1 MEVATSERRRARGAA
16 ASRRLPSA
24 SVRGWRG
31 LAGLIV
37 TLVWFA
43 AVAAAQTPPTPR
55 VWAPEV
61 ADAVRAYRL
70 GDYATARRLCANRLS
85 AGGTGG
91 WRGDAALLEALCLLR
106 MPARADR
113 VAGRT
118 QLRQLMLTDPGLQDD
133 PECNLAYGIAQTAL
147 SETGDALEAL
157 ERAAEGFATRGETI
171 GQAEALVALAE
182 AWARHAEWEATPA
195 RFRVPR
201 PANRAAAHATR
212 RAQLEALRSRLA
224 GLPSTEEP
232 RSRLELVLGHLLV
245 ESPDTEEEGKA
256 VLARLASS
264 ARFGPAAAE
273 AAGLLAQRAEDAGQW
288 AEALRWYDRLAEAG
302 AGETAEHAAQRGRE
316 IRQPQIVVE
325 TVGETPR
332 PDPLAAHAGEE
343 MPLRVRVRDLRRPG
357 GDARPALRLR
367 VRGLPRVDV
376 EVRQVDVDAWLAS
389 ARTRTSEALLP
400 VSGSVTLAREI
411 ETGAATP
418 FDWWDSDALAP
429 PLAFAASPGAYV
441 LWMRGPDG
449 AELTRRLLL
458 VSDLE
463 AACLAGPRHVVVWA
477 AGTAG
482 TESATARFWMNRS
495 LQPTEVGLVDGVA
508 RFPRPGE
515 AAALRDKGWVCLV
528 RAGEHVALCRGQLP
542 TPGCAPDETSA
553 VVMVSGPPTAA
564 PGESVHLAGLLL
576 PGAGQ
581 VTPGDT
587 LELQA
592 LDTLER
598 VVFSTSAP
606 LAVGGVFSAVVPV
619 PESAAGEHLRFLA
632 RWDGGVPA
640 NLAGRPMASVPREKR
655 PGVRVRFELPAAWP
669 ELTGVLTGAVRADY
683 PWGTTLIGARLYC
696 EFLPLQLPGTAAD
709 ESIGGVT
716 VARAGR
722 LDEAGRFHFHVP
734 LSDFGLPGG
743 PLAVRAVA
751 HVTTMDGST
760 GTGQTE
766 SLVGAPAPHVWLTHE
781 PPEPAAG
788 RDVKFRLGWY
798 DPAGLAVARPPEV
811 VVTRNQAEVARIPL
825 RPTIEGLTG
834 GPWRPTQPGPHCAT
848 VTVDL
853 VGQDA
858 VRVNRPFEVA
868 ADAGGGADH
877 NAPRCAAHLEP
888 AGTGAVVVATL
899 NGRWETPLLVV
910 LEGPDAGTTPTGR
923 DLWAV
928 RSLPPNPDDT
938 DLRLT
943 FEAAAPPHAGW
954 RVLIGRADAGGVTWL
969 CRSSVA
975 PDPARPQHLELAVST
990 NEVQPGQTVLVEAA
1004 ARRDG
1009 PPEPTALMARLIDAV
1024 GTGFIDPAVVGAEG
1038 PAHEE
1043 PWATWLEG
1051 VTLWCAGVPLDG
1063 PRTELRVP
1071 LPDRPGLYK
1080 LIALAHATDGAWA
1093 TDAVLLDARR
1103 GVRVAVSTPP
1113 RLALGDRAVL
1123 SIEIENGQP
1132 QATEVG
1138 LQFDPGDGL
1147 HVESWRGLQARS
1159 AQGASGSPA
1168 PLAVELPAGGRTWLH
1183 AEVEAVHVGVGRV
1196 AAEVGAVGAG
1206 RRAVADYEVLPTPVP
1221 AAADAAIRV
1230 QRRLAV
1236 WTEIHQEPTSGS
1248 DTLLDEHGGQCSHRR
1263 MDWVAWSPTDRLL
1276 PGQLL
1281 KVEDEI
1287 VVERPPAGAVE
1298 WSQRVPATCQA
1309 VVSSPRFGRF
1319 PGPVAG
1325 GPPDEVRASL
1335 GVLKPGRY
1343 TQEHLLSAV
1352 RPGVCLL
1359 PPPVLIGE
1367 GAAAPVL
1374 VAPAEI
1380 RLRVVGVD

>member
-1 MEVATSERRRARGAA
+1 MGPSTRRSSRQCVGAA
-16 ASRRLPSA
+16 FI
-24 SVRGWRG
+24 GI
-31 LAGLIV
+31 LALA
-37 TLVWFA
+37 L
-43 AVAAAQTPPTPR
+43 AAAGQTPPTPR
-55 VWAPEV
+55 AWAPEV
-61 ADAVRAYRL
+61 ADAVRAYRH

-85 AGGTGG
+85 AGGAGG

-118 QLRQLMLTDPGLQDD
+118 ELRQLMLADPGLQDD
-133 PECNLAYGIAQTAL
+133 PECNLAYGTAQTAL
-147 SETGDALEAL
+147 AETGDALEAL
-157 ERAAEGFATRGETI
+157 ERAAEGFAARGETS
-171 GQAEALVALAE
+171 GQAEALIALAE
-182 AWARHAEWEATPA
+182 AWARHAEWDATPA
-195 RFRVPR
+195 RFRVQR

-212 RAQLEALRSRLA
+212 CAQLEALRSRLA
-224 GLPSTEEP
+224 ALPGAEEP
-232 RSRLELVLGHLLV
+232 RTRLELILGRLLV
-245 ESPDTEEEGKA
+245 ESPETEEEGNA
-256 VLARLASS
+256 VLARLAAST
-264 ARFGPAAAE
+264 RFGATAAE
-273 AAGLLAQRAEDAGQW
+273 AAGLLAQRAEDAGRW

-325 TVGETPR
+325 TVGETTR

-343 MPLRVRVRDLRRPG
+343 MPLRVRGRDPHRPG
-357 GDARPALRLR
+357 ADARPALRLR
-367 VRGLPRVDV
+367 VRGLPSVDV
-376 EVRQVDVDAWLAS
+376 EVRQVDVDNWLAS
-389 ARTRTSEALLP
+389 ARPRTSAALLP
-400 VSGSVTLAREI
+400 VSGSIALAREV
-411 ETGAATP
+411 ETRAATP
-418 FDWWDSDALAP
+418 FDWWDSEALAP
-429 PLAFAASPGAYV
+429 PLTFAASPGAYV
-441 LWMRGPDG
+441 LRVRGPDG
-449 AELTRRLLL
+449 TELTRRLML

-463 AACLAGPRHVVVWA
+463 AACLAGCRHVVVWA

-482 TESATARFWMNRS
+482 AESATARFWMNRS
-495 LQPTEVGLVDGVA
+495 FQPTEVGLVDGVA

-528 RAGEHVALCRGQLP
+528 RAGEHLALCRGQLP
-542 TPGCAPDETSA
+542 TPGNAPDETSA
-553 VVMVSGPPTAA
+553 VVLVSGPPTAV
-564 PGESVHLAGLLL
+564 PGESVQAAGLLL
-576 PGAGQ
+576 PGAGP

-598 VVFSTSAP
+598 VVFSTSTP
-606 LAVGGVFSAVVPV
+606 LNAGGVFSAVVPV

-632 RWDGGVPA
+632 RWGGGVPA
-640 NLAGRPMASVPREKR
+640 NLAGRPMASIPRDTR

-696 EFLPLQLPGTAAD
+696 EFLPLQLPGTAGD

-734 LSDFGLPGG
+734 LADFGLTGG

-766 SLVGAPAPHVWLTHE
+766 LLVGAPAPHVWLTHE
-781 PPEPAAG
+781 PREPATG
-788 RDVKFRLGWY
+788 HDVAFRLGWY

-811 VVTRNQAEVARIPL
+811 VVTRDEAEVARIPL

-834 GPWRPTQPGPHCAT
+834 GPWQPAQPGPHCAAA
-848 VTVDL
+848 TVDL
-853 VGQDA
+853 AGRDA
-858 VRVNRPFEVA
+858 VRISRQFEVA
-868 ADAGGGADH
+868 AGAGASADH
-877 NAPRCAAHLEP
+877 DAPRCAAHFEP

-899 NGRWETPLLVV
+899 SGRWDTPLFAV

-928 RSLPPNPDDT
+928 HSLPPKSDDA
-938 DLRLT
+938 DLRFT
-943 FEAAAPPHAGW
+943 FGAATPTRAGW
-954 RVLIGRADAGGVTWL
+954 RVLIGRADADGVTWL

-975 PDPARPQHLELAVST
+975 PDPARPQQLELAVST
-990 NEVQPGQTVLVEAA
+990 SEIQPGQTVVVEAA

-1051 VTLWCAGVPLDG
+1051 VTLWCAGVPLQG

-1080 LIALAHATDGAWA
+1080 LIALAHAADGAWA

-1123 SIEIENGQP
+1123 AIEIENGLP
-1132 QATEVG
+1132 QAAEVG
-1138 LQFDPGDGL
+1138 LQFDPGGGL
-1147 HVESWRGLQARS
+1147 HVESWRGLPTRP
-1159 AQGASGSPA
+1159 AQGAPGSPS
-1168 PLAVELPAGGRTWLH
+1168 PLAVELPAGGRTWLY
-1183 AEVEAVHVGVGRV
+1183 AEVEAVRVGAGRV
-1196 AAEVGAVGAG
+1196 SAEVGAGGAG
-1206 RRAVADYEVLPTPVP
+1206 QRAVADYEVLPVP
-1221 AAADAAIRV
+1221 APAAPDASIRV

-1236 WTEIHQEPTSGS
+1236 WTEMRTVSADES
-1248 DTLLDEHGGQCSHRR
+1248 DPLLDEQGGHCSHHRW
-1263 MDWVAWSPTDRLL
+1263 DWEAWSPTDRLL
-1276 PGQLL
+1276 PGQL
-1281 KVEDEI
+1281 VRVQDEI
-1287 VVERPPAGAVE
+1287 VVERPPTGEVQ

-1309 VVSSPRFGRF
+1309 VASSARFGRF

-1325 GPPDEVRASL
+1325 GPADEIGTNL
-1335 GVLKPGRY
+1335 GGLKPGSY

-1359 PPPVLIGE
+1359 PPPVLHCG
-1367 GAAAPVL
+1367 GAVVPIQVE
-1374 VAPAEI
+1374 PTEI